1 MNEQLNREKIIVKT
15 SVVGIVV
22 NLMLAA
28 FKAAVG
34 ILSNSIAVVLDAVIH
49 RRRCNQ
55 HFIVI
60 QSDRKIAPG
69 TI

>member
-1 MNEQLNREKIIVKT
+1 MNEQQNREKIIVKT

-34 ILSNSIAVVLDAVIH
+34 LLSNSIAVVLDAV
-49 RRRCNQ
+49 NNL
-55 HFIVI
+55 
-60 QSDRKIAPG
+60 SDALSSII
-69 TI
+69 TIIGAKA